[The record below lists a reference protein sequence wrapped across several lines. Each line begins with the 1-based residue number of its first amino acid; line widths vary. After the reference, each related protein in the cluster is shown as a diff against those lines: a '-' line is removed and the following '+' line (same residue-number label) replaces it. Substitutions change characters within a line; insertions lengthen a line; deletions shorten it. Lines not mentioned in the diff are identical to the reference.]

1 MIEFLKTSFN
11 SMAWITIEIN
21 AWFQIICREL
31 RTIEAT
37 EIAFTNV
44 IRYNFSFCLCAYL
57 LTLITNKSKRKIL
70 SILPVKWALQASFM
84 KLEDSASRSKR
95 SKKTLPGLYTLTNT
109 KLTGWQ
115 IRDDSS
121 WIGFFYPTTVRVKNE
136 IFFNPLTLLKS
147 YAFSTNKSSNGHFY
161 LVT

>member
-37 EIAFTNV
+37 EIAFTNIIMYISYWWTYV
-44 IRYNFSFCLCAYL
+44 LTFSK
-57 LTLITNKSKRKIL
+57 NKSKRKIL
-70 SILPVKWALQASFM
+70 FILPVKWALQASFM